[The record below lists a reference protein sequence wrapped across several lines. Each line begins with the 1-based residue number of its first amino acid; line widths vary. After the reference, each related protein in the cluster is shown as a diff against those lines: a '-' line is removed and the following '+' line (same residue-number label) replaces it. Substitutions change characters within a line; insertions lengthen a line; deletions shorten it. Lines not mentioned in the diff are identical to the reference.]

1 MAEPRPGTLLDH
13 AVVWLKPVQNR
24 KEPTHEFR
32 ETFFPDPSGSY
43 PDDET
48 RTVYQAPLYKILT
61 RAGVLLTTGHST
73 NYVMNMEV
81 SSKQPQDYWIRA
93 GVAMFLAL
101 R

>member
-1 MAEPRPGTLLDH
+1 MVEDLAKSDDR
-13 AVVWLKPVQNR
+13 VVWGQRVEVDLMARSPVLVWRNATR
-24 KEPTHEFR
+24 IRLINAF
-32 ETFFPDPSGSY
+32 
-43 PDDET
+43 

>member
-1 MAEPRPGTLLDH
+1 MLPHGVFDH
-13 AVVWLKPVQNR
+13 SLIR
-24 KEPTHEFR
+24 
-32 ETFFPDPSGSY
+32 
-43 PDDET
+43 PDDEG
-48 RTVYQAPLYKILT
+48 RSWYDISSYQAPLYKILT